1 MEKPVLLFKGK
12 KITPVPPKMLAWRKV
27 AAFEDMDKAE
37 LSMNEL
43 MQQYM
48 ERSLRLLGH
57 EELTLDD
64 LASVLDVADV
74 IPLYRTCADWL
85 LSEAFA
91 KLQKVPNGPAAEAQR

>member
-43 MQQYM
+43 MQLIFY
-48 ERSLRLLGH
+48 
-57 EELTLDD
+57 
-64 LASVLDVADV
+64 
-74 IPLYRTCADWL
+74 
-85 LSEAFA
+85 
-91 KLQKVPNGPAAEAQR
+91 